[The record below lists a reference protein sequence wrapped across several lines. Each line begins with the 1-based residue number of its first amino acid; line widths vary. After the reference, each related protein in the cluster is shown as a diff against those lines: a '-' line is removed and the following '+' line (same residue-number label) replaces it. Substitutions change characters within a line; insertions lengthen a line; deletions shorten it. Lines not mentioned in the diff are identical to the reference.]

1 MEFKTYQ
8 RAKSTESLLDLQK
21 NILNAGNAGKDDPG
35 SSYLNENNVYDFT
48 SILDN
53 SYGGVVKLPLSVPIY
68 YDENGRCQPL
78 EEPIFY
84 DKEGRPRPI
93 TP

>member
-1 MEFKTYQ
+1 LDFKTYQ

-21 NILNAGNAGKDDPG
+21 NILTGGTDGNDT
-35 SSYLNENNVYDFT
+35 SYLEKNNVYDFT

-53 SYGGVVKLPLSVPIY
+53 HYGGVVKLPLSVPIY

-84 DKEGRPRPI
+84 DK
-93 TP
+93 